1 MIKLIENELI
11 KILKRKSIYVLLIAS
26 LIAIIIYNYMNPD
39 QNPATL
45 KINTNDLDTSSL
57 ERDLENTQ
65 NNIPEENA
73 TIQSETQNELQN
85 FLQNL
90 NNDVENLISK
100 NVSLEFAKLYNRYET
115 ESWQRY
121 ALNEERNG
129 YSFEN
134 NSNLSY
140 NQDIYNNIKII
151 KDYEINPNTQIT
163 EEQYNKSIEVYNGY
177 IEALDSNNWKQ
188 YVLYKIQCLKEE
200 QELDLDKN
208 SSWIQIEIDINQL
221 RLENNIKYED
231 DKLNEYIEQYRGE
244 RYYLQNYEQ
253 LEEKNEF
260 IEKQIEKSK
269 GKVSLLEYAIKNNIT
284 QDISSENYN
293 IITENKI
300 DARISFIRTFEH
312 FDLIIVIIA
321 IYISCM
327 IVTEETNKRTIKN
340 LLTKPHKRSTILISK
355 MIACFITIVI
365 SIIFIC
371 IAQYIVGGLIYGFD
385 SYNLDYIGYDY
396 NTEQVFTMNIG
407 QFIILEAIAKLP
419 MYVIVILF
427 CIFMGTI
434 NNNTSMTM
442 ILTLIIF
449 IVANSVIAEWSKVE
463 SLSVISRYFIT
474 NNWDFSTYLFGDFS
488 DIPQINLEFSIVVYV
503 VYFMILSISSV
514 KIFSNKEINNK

>member
-73 TIQSETQNELQN
+73 TIQGEIQNELHN

-177 IEALDSNNWKQ
+177 IDALDSNNWKQ

-208 SSWIQIEIDINQL
+208 SSWIQILININQ
-221 RLENNIKYED
+221 
-231 DKLNEYIEQYRGE
+231 
-244 RYYLQNYEQ
+244 
-253 LEEKNEF
+253 
-260 IEKQIEKSK
+260 
-269 GKVSLLEYAIKNNIT
+269 
-284 QDISSENYN
+284 
-293 IITENKI
+293 
-300 DARISFIRTFEH
+300 
-312 FDLIIVIIA
+312 
-321 IYISCM
+321 
-327 IVTEETNKRTIKN
+327 
-340 LLTKPHKRSTILISK
+340 
-355 MIACFITIVI
+355 
-365 SIIFIC
+365 
-371 IAQYIVGGLIYGFD
+371 
-385 SYNLDYIGYDY
+385 
-396 NTEQVFTMNIG
+396 
-407 QFIILEAIAKLP
+407 
-419 MYVIVILF
+419 
-427 CIFMGTI
+427 
-434 NNNTSMTM
+434 
-442 ILTLIIF
+442 
-449 IVANSVIAEWSKVE
+449 
-463 SLSVISRYFIT
+463 
-474 NNWDFSTYLFGDFS
+474 
-488 DIPQINLEFSIVVYV
+488 
-503 VYFMILSISSV
+503 
-514 KIFSNKEINNK
+514 